1 MEGHSQDPNAR
12 ISESRRQVNEVV
24 DVMRDNVSK
33 MMEREEKL
41 SDIGQDRL
49 P

>member
-1 MEGHSQDPNAR
+1 M
-12 ISESRRQVNEVV
+12 NEVV

-41 SDIGQDRL
+41 SDIGQDHL
-49 P
+49 PFHSLKTGNYDFPSF

>member
-1 MEGHSQDPNAR
+1 MD
-12 ISESRRQVNEVV
+12 EVV

-49 P
+49 PFYSMKSGNYDFLSF